1 MTALTRYQV
10 ELLLRSQRWLPPF
23 LGYALLL
30 AVGVQTGSPLLDSL
44 GVNAALLVPVTA
56 WYARSTLAD
65 PPPASGR
72 GYPHAARAVLVAA
85 RGAARVQLAALLAA
99 LLAGL
104 LLAVLGTAAV
114 WALSG
119 PTAIPQP
126 PAGGTPTPGHQVS
139 VPGALLAG
147 LLAAVTCV
155 LTGLAVGAL
164 CHRPV
169 LLRAGYG
176 MLGALGLSV
185 LVLVMPGS
193 PANQAVRALVT
204 GSRLAR
210 VELPVL
216 ALVTAAVP
224 AALVGAGSAWLAGR
238 RTE

>member
-1 MTALTRYQV
+1 M
-10 ELLLRSQRWLPPF
+10 
-23 LGYALLL
+23 
-30 AVGVQTGSPLLDSL
+30 
-44 GVNAALLVPVTA
+44 
-56 WYARSTLAD
+56 
-65 PPPASGR
+65 
-72 GYPHAARAVLVAA
+72 AA
-85 RGAARVQLAALLAA
+85 RGAARVQVAALLAA

-126 PAGGTPTPGHQVS
+126 SAAGTPTPGHEVP

-169 LLRAGYG
+169 LLRTGYG

-185 LVLVMPGS
+185 LVLVLPGS
-193 PANQAVRALVT
+193 PANRAMRALVT

-210 VELPVL
+210 LELPL
-216 ALVTAAVP
+216 LGLVAAAVL

>member
-1 MTALTRYQV
+1 MTALTRYQL

-30 AVGVQTGSPLLDSL
+30 AIGVQTGSPLLDSL

-56 WYARSTLAD
+56 WYARSALTAD
-65 PPPASGR
+65 PPQ
-72 GYPHAARAVLVAA
+72 ARAVLVAA

-99 LLAGL
+99 LLTGL

-119 PTAIPQP
+119 PT
-126 PAGGTPTPGHQVS
+126 TNVPGHE
-139 VPGALLAG
+139 VPVPAALLAG

-155 LTGLAVGAL
+155 LTGLVVGAL

-169 LLRAGYG
+169 LLRTGYG

-185 LVLVMPGS
+185 LLLVLPGS
-193 PANQAVRALVT
+193 PANRAMRALVT

-210 VELPVL
+210 VELPL
-216 ALVTAAVP
+216 LGLVAAAVL

-238 RTE
+238 RSE